1 MRSLILILLLSCAL
15 HPQGHPDFTG
25 TWKQDNS
32 RSTIRPGSTIQYS
45 NRIAQQ
51 EQKLSVTTILGANG
65 DRKESTY
72 TREYE
77 IGGEPK
83 VTTDREGDQFTN
95 IVRWE
100 GDSLMFET
108 VKKEKSATLNSRE
121 VWTLSADGKTLTK
134 KIHRTGGRGNDSD
147 QTYVLVKQD

>member
-15 HPQGHPDFTG
+15 YPQGHPNFAG

-32 RSTIRPGSTIQYS
+32 KSTVRPGSTIQYS

-95 IVRWE
+95 IVKWE
-100 GDSLMFET
+100 GNSLLFET
-108 VKKEKSATLNSRE
+108 VEKEKSATLNSRE
-121 VWTLSADGKTLTK
+121 VWTLSPDGKTLTK
-134 KIHRTGGRGNDSD
+134 KIHRTGGRGSDSD
-147 QTYVLVKQD
+147 QTYVVVKQD

>member
-1 MRSLILILLLSCAL
+1 MRPLILMLLLYCTL
-15 HPQGHPDFTG
+15 HPQDHPNFTG

-51 EQKLSVTTILGANG
+51 KQKLSVTTILGANG

-72 TREYE
+72 TREDE

-83 VTTDREGDQFTN
+83 VTTDREGDQFTS
-95 IVRWE
+95 IVKW
-100 GDSLMFET
+100 G
-108 VKKEKSATLNSRE
+108 ATPHKR
-121 VWTLSADGKTLTK
+121 
-134 KIHRTGGRGNDSD
+134 
-147 QTYVLVKQD
+147 

>member
-1 MRSLILILLLSCAL
+1 MRSPILILLLSCAL

-72 TREYE
+72 TREYV
-77 IGGEPK
+77 IGDEPK
-83 VTTDREGDQFTN
+83 VTTDQEGDQFTN
-95 IVRWE
+95 IVKWE
-100 GDSLMFET
+100 GNSLVFET
-108 VKKEKSATLNSRE
+108 VEKEKSATLNSRE
-121 VWTLSADGKTLTK
+121 VWTPF
-134 KIHRTGGRGNDSD
+134 GGWQDANEEDSPD
-147 QTYVLVKQD
+147 WRSGERF

>member
-1 MRSLILILLLSCAL
+1 MRSLILILLLACAS
-15 HPQGHPDFTG
+15 HAQGHPNFTG

-32 RSTIRPGSTIQYS
+32 KSTIRPGSTIQYS
-45 NRIAQQ
+45 NRIDQQ
-51 EQKLSVTTILGANG
+51 EQKLSVTTTLGANG

-72 TREYE
+72 TREYM
-77 IGGEPK
+77 IDGEPK
-83 VTTDREGDQFTN
+83 VTSDREGDQFTN
-95 IVRWE
+95 TVKWE
-100 GDSLMFET
+100 GDSLVFET
-108 VKKEKSATLNSRE
+108 VEKEKSATLSSRE

>member
-1 MRSLILILLLSCAL
+1 MRSLILILLLSWAL

-25 TWKQDNS
+25 TWQQDNS

-45 NRIAQQ
+45 NRIAHQ

-65 DRKESTY
+65 DRQESTY

-77 IGGEPK
+77 GGGEPK

-108 VKKEKSATLNSRE
+108 VKKEKSATLTSPE
-121 VWTLSADGKTLTK
+121 VWTRSPP
-134 KIHRTGGRGNDSD
+134 SD
-147 QTYVLVKQD
+147 FGAILDTAQ

>member
-1 MRSLILILLLSCAL
+1 MRSLILILLLSWAL

-45 NRIAQQ
+45 NRIAHQ

-83 VTTDREGDQFTN
+83 VTTGREGDQFTN
-95 IVRWE
+95 IVKWE
-100 GDSLMFET
+100 GNSLVFET
-108 VKKEKSATLNSRE
+108 VEKEKTATLNSRE